1 MDRQVGKMSPRKERY
16 QTPPHIAQAIR
27 DKRKK
32 LLCGTYYCPKCGKDK
47 LRVEV
52 DKERK
57 EVFVVCT
64 CGENRQLS
72 YVPAFE
78 LVDYYSKFLDHFKK
92 GQ

>member
-1 MDRQVGKMSPRKERY
+1 MNEVGKMSPRKERY
-16 QTPPHIAQAIR
+16 QTPPYIAQAIR

-32 LLCGTYYCPKCGKDK
+32 LLCGVYDCPKCGLNK

-52 DKERK
+52 DKGRK
-57 EVFVVCT
+57 EVMVFCT
-64 CGENRQLS
+64 CGERSQLS

-78 LVDYYSKFLDHFKK
+78 LVDYYNKFLDHFSK